1 MPRYCDVSSSYAA
14 LVITEPKIVRAPA
27 APSGVDAV
35 DQVLLRLL
43 QTDARMPNRELAE
56 RADIAPSTC
65 HGRVRRLID
74 AGVIRGFFA
83 DIDPASVGRTLRA
96 MVAVSLQSDA
106 RGQIRHFVGQI
117 AARDEIID
125 VFFLAGSDD
134 YLLHVAVA
142 DTEELR
148 GFVEMLN
155 ARPEVAGTTTSLVFE
170 HVRGSAPVY

>member
-1 MPRYCDVSSSYAA
+1 MTVES
-14 LVITEPKIVRAPA
+14 KIVRTSTVPA
-27 APSGVDAV
+27 GLDDV
-35 DQVLLRLL
+35 DQALLRLL

-56 RADIAPSTC
+56 RVGIAASTC

-74 AGVIRGFFA
+74 LGVIRGFFA
-83 DIDPASVGRTLRA
+83 DIDPATVGRTLRA

-117 AARDEIID
+117 GASDEIID
-125 VFFLAGSDD
+125 VFFLAGADD

-142 DTEELR
+142 GTEELR

-170 HVRGSAPVY
+170 HVRGSAPIY